1 MCILCSGRCGCEVG
15 FKFNVNIF
23 NVNICY
29 GYFAMVG
36 WYGMGPDISVMKARW
51 QAVSRTLGTLCLGNM
66 KTAICCRCQKTL
78 TLTEPGSVENLRLQH
93 WSLSRSVGYTSRSAQ
108 TYTS

>member
-1 MCILCSGRCGCEVG
+1 MRMCILGSGRCGCEVG
-15 FKFNVNIF
+15 FKF

-51 QAVSRTLGTLCLGNM
+51 QAVSRTLGTRYCLVLGNM
-66 KTAICCRCQKTL
+66 KTAVCCRCQETL
-78 TLTEPGSVENLRLQH
+78 TLTEPGSVENLK
-93 WSLSRSVGYTSRSAQ
+93 TS
-108 TYTS
+108 TLVFN